1 MTKTNKTSP
10 ATKLVTCMTCANA
23 GLHQYGSNPVLAECH
38 CQPQQGNIRF
48 PYVIEVARIRRR
60 CEHYTYA
67 ADKPVDH
74 RPSIVPLCRIT
85 DAAQTA

>member
-1 MTKTNKTSP
+1 MGKSNT
-10 ATKLVTCMTCANA
+10 TKLVTCMTCANA
-23 GLHQYGSNPVLAECH
+23 GLHQYGSNPILAECH

-48 PYVIEVARIRRR
+48 PYVIEVARVRRR

-74 RPSIVPLCRIT
+74 RPSIVPLCRNT
-85 DAAQTA
+85 VAAQTAAS

>member
-38 CQPQQGNIRF
+38 CQPQEGNTRF
-48 PYVIEVARIRRR
+48 PYVVEVANAKRS
-60 CEHYTYA
+60 CSNYA
-67 ADKPVDH
+67 YEADKTVEH
-74 RPSIVPLCRIT
+74 RPHQVHLCRIT